1 MKARLILFLFFLF
14 SYSVSQAQ
22 ELTVTGTVTSA
33 EDGFPVPGVNV
44 LIKGTSR
51 GTSTDFDGNYSLKVN
66 RGEIVEFSSLGFKT
80 VTVTIANQTTLN
92 ISLEADIE
100 ALGEIVVVGYG
111 SQRKADL
118 TGAITTVQAED
129 IERTPTS
136 NVMQSLQG
144 KVAGVQ
150 VVGVGSPGDSPKVRL
165 RGVGTFDGS
174 NNPLY
179 VVNGMFYD
187 NIDFLNTS
195 DIESVSVLKDASSSA
210 IFGQKAAGGV
220 IIIQTKSGKFE
231 KKPEFVYNGYSGYQF
246 AQNVVKMAN
255 TEQFATMAYE
265 SGSSTD
271 IANIQN
277 AIQRYGR
284 SRINPNLPDV
294 NTDWYKEILRPATI
308 SSHSIGVNG
317 GGENATYSLGANYFS
332 QDGIMDM
339 KNEYERF
346 NIRSNVD
353 IKLSERF
360 KMGTNMVFSNATK
373 YNAENGAWFQAY
385 FAVPTLP
392 VYDPLNTEAT
402 PVAYSDATKIG
413 YRGSQNP
420 FPTMRFNENQLKIRK
435 LLTNIYAEYYI
446 VPEKLS
452 IKTSYYHDYSSIEE
466 RNVRMPYF
474 ISQNSQRETSS
485 IRKAQATYSNQIW
498 DNVITYKDVFGD
510 HNITVLGGT
519 SYRDEAV
526 HNLSATGEDITGID
540 FESSW
545 YLDFA
550 DPESFNGNV
559 RDNGGRVYGVS
570 YFGRAEYSFMDRYL
584 INATIRAEGDSKFTA
599 NNWLYTPAFGL
610 GWVISE
616 ENFLKDNNV
625 FNFLK
630 LRASYGKLG
639 NGSLGRSSGTRTVSI
654 VQTDIGDQ
662 PVSGIVSTSNFSN
675 LEWEVTEEKD
685 FGISARMFNSRLTL
699 EADYFIRTTDNAVI
713 PVIQPISNEI
723 VRKNAGEIRNQGLEV
738 SLDYNQTLNDNWRF
752 NIGANISTL
761 KNEVISLAEN
771 QEYIDGGSAE
781 FRQRTRVGDPIRAFF
796 GYEVLGVYQNAT
808 EIQNDPIAMAN
819 NLVPG
824 DLRYRDVNGDGVLD
838 ADDRVILGSY
848 LPNFMYGG
856 NLGISYKNFDFS
868 VNVSGQS
875 GNKILNR
882 KRGEVIFTSDTNM
895 DADLAINRWHGE
907 GTSNS
912 YPSSAGLRKSWN
924 QKLSTY
930 FIEDGSYFRIQNIQL
945 SYTVK
950 PGSLLG
956 KRMPETRLTFTAER
970 PFTFFKYNGFDPEVQ
985 DGVDRQTYPVPAVY
999 TMGINIK
1006 I

>member
-1 MKARLILFLFFLF
+1 
-14 SYSVSQAQ
+14 
-22 ELTVTGTVTSA
+22 
-33 EDGFPVPGVNV
+33 
-44 LIKGTSR
+44 
-51 GTSTDFDGNYSLKVN
+51 
-66 RGEIVEFSSLGFKT
+66 
-80 VTVTIANQTTLN
+80 
-92 ISLEADIE
+92 
-100 ALGEIVVVGYG
+100 
-111 SQRKADL
+111 
-118 TGAITTVQAED
+118 
-129 IERTPTS
+129 
-136 NVMQSLQG
+136 
-144 KVAGVQ
+144 
-150 VVGVGSPGDSPKVRL
+150 
-165 RGVGTFDGS
+165 
-174 NNPLY
+174 
-179 VVNGMFYD
+179 
-187 NIDFLNTS
+187 
-195 DIESVSVLKDASSSA
+195 
-210 IFGQKAAGGV
+210 
-220 IIIQTKSGKFE
+220 
-231 KKPEFVYNGYSGYQF
+231 
-246 AQNVVKMAN
+246 
-255 TEQFATMAYE
+255 
-265 SGSSTD
+265 
-271 IANIQN
+271 
-277 AIQRYGR
+277 
-284 SRINPNLPDV
+284 
-294 NTDWYKEILRPATI
+294 
-308 SSHSIGVNG
+308 
-317 GGENATYSLGANYFS
+317 
-332 QDGIMDM
+332 
-339 KNEYERF
+339 
-346 NIRSNVD
+346 
-353 IKLSERF
+353 
-360 KMGTNMVFSNATK
+360 
-373 YNAENGAWFQAY
+373 
-385 FAVPTLP
+385 
-392 VYDPLNTEAT
+392 
-402 PVAYSDATKIG
+402 
-413 YRGSQNP
+413 
-420 FPTMRFNENQLKIRK
+420 
-435 LLTNIYAEYYI
+435 
-446 VPEKLS
+446 
-452 IKTSYYHDYSSIEE
+452 
-466 RNVRMPYF
+466 
-474 ISQNSQRETSS
+474 
-485 IRKAQATYSNQIW
+485 
-498 DNVITYKDVFGD
+498 
-510 HNITVLGGT
+510 
-519 SYRDEAV
+519 
-526 HNLSATGEDITGID
+526 
-540 FESSW
+540 
-545 YLDFA
+545 
-550 DPESFNGNV
+550 
-559 RDNGGRVYGVS
+559 VS

>member
-1 MKARLILFLFFLF
+1 MKTRLILFLFFLF
-14 SYSVSQAQ
+14 SYSIAQAQ
-22 ELTVTGTVTSA
+22 ESTVTGTITSA
-33 EDGFPVPGVNV
+33 EDNFPVPGVNV
-44 LIKGTSR
+44 LIKGTAR
-51 GTSTDFDGNYSLKVN
+51 GTSTDFDGNYSLKVSK
-66 RGEIVEFSSLGFKT
+66 GDVVEFSSLGFKT
-80 VTVTIANQTTLN
+80 VTITISDQTRLDVA
-92 ISLEADIE
+92 LESDIE
-100 ALGEIVVVGYG
+100 ALGEIVVIGYG
-111 SQRKADL
+111 TQKKADL
-118 TGAITTVQAED
+118 TGAITTVKAED
-129 IERTPTS
+129 IEKTPTS

-165 RGVGTFDGS
+165 RGVGTFDGN

-231 KKPEFVYNGYSGYQF
+231 KSPEFVYNGYTGYQF

-255 TEQFATMAYE
+255 TEQFTTMAYE
-265 SGSSTD
+265 SGSQTD
-271 IANIQN
+271 MNNIQS
-277 AIQRYGR
+277 AIQRFGR
-284 SRINPNLPDV
+284 SRVNPNLPDV
-294 NTDWYKEILRPATI
+294 NTDWYKELLRPATI

-317 GGENATYSLGANYFS
+317 GGENVTYSVGTNYFS
-332 QDGIMDM
+332 QDGILDM

-346 NIRSNVD
+346 NIRSTVD
-353 IKLSERF
+353 VKLSERF

-373 YNAENGAWFQAY
+373 YNAENEAWFQAY

-392 VYDPLNTEAT
+392 VYDPTNTEAS

-413 YRGSQNP
+413 YRSSQNP
-420 FPTMRFNENQLKIRK
+420 FPTMRYNENQLKIRK

-466 RNVRMPYF
+466 RNVRLPYF

-498 DNVITYKDVFGD
+498 DNTITYTDVFGD
-510 HNITVLGGT
+510 HALTVLGGT

-526 HNLSATGEDITGID
+526 HNLSATGEDIAGID
-540 FESSW
+540 YESSW

-550 DPESFNGNV
+550 DKDSFKGNV
-559 RDNGGRVYGVS
+559 SDNGGRTYGVS
-570 YFGRAEYSFMDRYL
+570 YFGRAEYSFLDRYL

-610 GWVISE
+610 GWVVSE
-616 ENFLKDNNV
+616 ENFMRGNKIFD
-625 FNFLK
+625 FLK

-662 PVSGIVSTSNFSN
+662 PMSGIVSTSNFAN

-685 FGISARMFNSRLTL
+685 FGISARMFNGRLSL

-723 VRKNAGEIRNQGLEV
+723 VRKNAGVIRNQGFEMGV
-738 SLDYNQTLNDNWRF
+738 DYNQMLNENWRI
-752 NIGANISTL
+752 NIGANVSTL
-761 KNEVISLAEN
+761 KNEVISLADN

-796 GYEVLGVYQNAT
+796 GYEVIGVYQNDN
-808 EIQNDPIAMAN
+808 EIQNDPIAVAN

-824 DLRYRDVNGDGVLD
+824 DLKYRDVNGDGVLD

-856 NLGISYKNFDFS
+856 NLGVSYKNFDFS
-868 VNVSGQS
+868 VNFSGQS

-924 QKLSTY
+924 QKLSSY

-950 PGSLLG
+950 PGELLG
-956 KRMPETRLTFTAER
+956 KKMPETRLTFTAER
-970 PFTFFKYNGFDPEVQ
+970 PFTFFNYNGFDPEVD
-985 DGVDRQTYPVPAVY
+985 DGIDRRTYPIPAVY